1 MPTTDKLVKCKQC
14 GAELPWGT
22 LRKHH
27 IEMHGL
33 VMKPRQPKTL
43 GSVSDRFDSIQKQI
57 KEMVAEIDVERN
69 LIQRRLLELDTLAAK
84 YAKLV

>member
-14 GAELPWGT
+14 GLELPWGT

-33 VMKPRQPKTL
+33 VVRPRQAKAM

-57 KEMVAEIDVERN
+57 KDMVNEIDVERN
-69 LIQRRLLELDTLAAK
+69 LIQRRLLELDALAAK